1 MTHTERTRFIILT
14 VLLVILVVI
23 GVTVSRLQRQST
35 VGADVLGVI
44 QNQAAATFKSEDGLE
59 QTTLS
64 DISEVTVSSGVN
76 NLTVNYNLGKR
87 ANQNASFDVQFY
99 NSESGQLV
107 TTLFNQNG
115 QNGVIKIK
123 AKNIANGT
131 YDISFKPV
139 GFLSQSKKAVAYT
152 NGTPQTLD
160 FPTVFKWGDIDVSHA
175 GKGDNVINNADWAV
189 LVGSF
194 NESSDKADYNA
205 DGVVNNVD
213 ASVMLA
219 NWGPPGE
226 QFDVN
231 VDATPSAPPEL

>member
-23 GVTVSRLQRQST
+23 GVTVNRIQRQST
-35 VGADVLGVI
+35 VGADELGAI
-44 QNQAAATFKSEDGLE
+44 ENQAAATFKSEDGIE

-64 DISEVTVSSGVN
+64 DISRVTVSSGVN

-87 ANQNASFDVQFY
+87 ADQNAKFDVQFY
-99 NSESGQLV
+99 VGDSGQLL
-107 TTLFNQNG
+107 TTLFAQNG
-115 QNGVIKIK
+115 QAGIMRIK

-131 YDISFKPV
+131 YDISFKPI
-139 GFLSQSKKAVAYT
+139 GFLSQAKKAVAYT

-160 FPTVFKWGDIDVSHA
+160 FPTVFKWGDIDVSHND
-175 GKGDNVINNADWAV
+175 KGDNVINNADWAV
-189 LVGSF
+189 LVGAF
-194 NESSDKADYNA
+194 NASSDKADYNA

-213 ASVMLA
+213 ASVMLN

-226 QFDVN
+226 QFDVSA
-231 VDATPSAPPEL
+231 DATPSAPPEL